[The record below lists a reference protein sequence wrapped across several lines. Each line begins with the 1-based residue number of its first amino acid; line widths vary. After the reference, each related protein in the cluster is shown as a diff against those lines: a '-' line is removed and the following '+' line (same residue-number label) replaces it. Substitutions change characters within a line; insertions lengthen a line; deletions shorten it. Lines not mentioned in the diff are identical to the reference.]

1 MISNKGLK
9 GLAAMAVVLFSLL
22 IIPTVTAN
30 PPQERN
36 MPSYEENTPKIPPPI
51 VLRGGP
57 DPNAHYLPREE
68 KEDSGSLS
76 SWDII
81 NALFVLF
88 VVADLITLPILI
100 KMWFFSKQKNLED
113 K

>member
-1 MISNKGLK
+1 MISNK

-30 PPQERN
+30 PPQEMN
-36 MPSYEENTPKIPPPI
+36 MPAYEENTPKIPPPV

-57 DPNAHYLPREE
+57 DPDNCYLSREE
-68 KEDSGSLS
+68 REDNSSLS

-81 NALFVLF
+81 NALFLLL
-88 VVADLITLPILI
+88 VVVDLITLPILI